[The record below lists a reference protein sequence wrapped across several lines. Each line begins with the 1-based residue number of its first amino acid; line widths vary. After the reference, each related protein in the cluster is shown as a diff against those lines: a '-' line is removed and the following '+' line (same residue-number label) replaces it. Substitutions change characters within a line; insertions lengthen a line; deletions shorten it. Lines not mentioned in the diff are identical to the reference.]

1 MIPGEDTGKGMAL
14 EGLKV
19 LDFSWVAVGPITIKY
34 LADNGATVIRV
45 ESVTRRDDL
54 RGAPP
59 SKDGVSGM
67 NTSQFPANYNTS
79 KYGLGLNMTKPESQ
93 DLIRKLI
100 KEWQPDVVAE
110 SYTPPVKKRWGLDY
124 DSLKE
129 LKEDIILFSACQ
141 QGQTGPKAAFAGFGM
156 QAAAHAGFY
165 HLTGWPDRPPL
176 PPYGAYSDFI
186 NPPNGAAAILAA
198 LEFRNRTGKGQHID
212 LAQFECAIQYLS
224 PLVLDYQ
231 TTGRAMMRNGNG
243 DGDHAPH
250 GIYPCATPED
260 EPEKPIRTGGHWCA
274 IAVSS
279 EEEWGA
285 LCESMEM
292 GELKTDSRFGTM
304 QKRLENSE
312 ELDGIISGWTSGFE
326 SRELMEKLQGA
337 GVPAGVVQ
345 SQSELWNDPQFA
357 HLGFFEMLEHT
368 ECGPMPYDGLQFQLS
383 KTPARLRWAQA
394 LIGEHNEY
402 VLREVV
408 GLSDDEIGELAA
420 VEALEFS

>member
-1 MIPGEDTGKGMAL
+1 MAL

-19 LDFSWVAVGPITIKY
+19 LDFTWVAVGPITIKY

-59 SKDGVSGM
+59 HKDGVPGI
-67 NTSQFPANYNTS
+67 NRSQFPASYNTS
-79 KYGLGLNMTKPESQ
+79 KYGLGVNMSKPEARAV
-93 DLIRKLI
+93 IRRLI
-100 KEWQPDVVAE
+100 KTWQPDVVSE
-110 SYTPPVKKRWGLDY
+110 SFTPPVKKRWGLDY
-124 DSLKE
+124 ESLRE

-165 HLTGWPDRPPL
+165 HLTGWPDRGPL

-198 LEFRNRTGKGQHID
+198 LEYRDRTGKGQHID

-231 TTGRAMMRNGNG
+231 MTGRAMTRNGNG
-243 DGDHAPH
+243 DPGYAPH
-250 GIYPCATPED
+250 GVYPCATPEN

-274 IAVSS
+274 IVVTT

-285 LCESMEM
+285 LCESMGMPEM
-292 GELKTDSRFGTM
+292 RTDPRFESPG
-304 QKRLENSE
+304 KRLENSE
-312 ELDGIISGWTSGFE
+312 ELNGIISGWTSGFE
-326 SRELMEKLQGA
+326 SRELMEKLQEA

-345 SQSELWNDPQFA
+345 SQSELWTDPQLA
-357 HLGFFEMLEHT
+357 HLGFFQMLEHT

-394 LIGEHNEY
+394 LIGEHNEF
-402 VLREVV
+402 VLKEFA
-408 GLSDDEIGELAA
+408 GLDGDEIAELIAA
-420 VEALEFS
+420 EALEFS